1 MWSPVTLEEFEAM
14 VDDAIDQI
22 PAPFADRL
30 HTVAIVVE
38 EEPLPEQVP
47 PGRSLLG
54 LYTGVPRTAY
64 GVDNA
69 AVPSKIAIFRGP
81 LSRSYPER
89 AALAA
94 AVESTVF
101 HEVAHHFGI
110 SDDRLRELQSPRARP
125 SV

>member
-1 MWSPVTLEEFEAM
+1 VWSPLSFEAFEAL

-22 PAPFADRL
+22 PSPFAERL

-38 EEPLPEQVP
+38 DEPLAEQVP
-47 PGRSLLG
+47 PGRMLLG

-64 GVDNA
+64 GADNA
-69 AVPSKIAIFRGP
+69 AVPSKIAIYRGP
-81 LSRSYPER
+81 LTRAYPDR

-110 SDDRLRELQSPRARP
+110 SDDRLRELASPRARP

>member
-22 PAPFADRL
+22 PAPFRERL

-38 EEPLPEQVP
+38 EEPSPEQVP

-69 AVPSKIAIFRGP
+69 AVPSKIAIFRRP
-81 LSRSYPER
+81 LTRSYPER

-101 HEVAHHFGI
+101 HEIAHHFGI
-110 SDDRLRELQSPRARP
+110 SDARLRELQSPKARP
-125 SV
+125 SD